1 MAIPATKLFLSS
13 ILAGGGYRY
22 TPEAPSDF
30 APSATG
36 ATGSTW
42 LASIA
47 DLNGDLMPEIITGSP
62 GSDDKAVDAG
72 RVYVTFGTATPGG
85 SGSLGDT
92 TSEIIIDGGRAGD
105 HAGAAVG
112 SITDLNGDGRA
123 EILVGAPLVENGT
136 KVDAGAAYVLWG
148 KAVAGGI
155 DLLDPASGA
164 GNGIGYIIKGEA
176 PGDHAGGALASI
188 ADLNGDASHL
198 AEVVVGAA
206 GNDAGGV
213 DAGAAYVVW
222 GKASDG
228 AVNLTTVAAGHGGYM
243 ITPEATGDLA
253 GMSVTGGADF
263 NHDGVADLVIGTP
276 GNAEGG
282 SNAGAVYVVWGG
294 GNTTV
299 DLSLVAQGIG
309 GGKIVGAAGSMTGA
323 TVALA
328 GDVNHD
334 GNPDLLIGS
343 PGSAGEAVSIV
354 FDPATWQPD
363 PNIYG
368 TNAADSMGAGFGGLH
383 LIGDTADSI
392 YGLGGNDSISAAG
405 GSDLV
410 DAGSGND
417 TVDGG
422 SGDNT
427 LLGGAGTDSLWG
439 SSGNDSLDAGTGADT
454 MAGGTGNDTY
464 VVDAAG
470 DVVTEALGEGTDTV
484 QAGITYALG
493 ANLEAL
499 LLTGTAHVG
508 TGNELDNTLTAS
520 SGANTL
526 MGLAGNDTLLG
537 STGND
542 SLDGG
547 TGADSMV
554 GGAGN
559 DT

>member
-1 MAIPATKLFLSS
+1 MAIPATKLYLSS
-13 ILAGGGYRY
+13 ILAGAGYRY
-22 TPEAPSDF
+22 TPETPGDF

-176 PGDHAGGALASI
+176 AGDHAGGALASI

-228 AVNLTTVAAGHGGYM
+228 AVNLTTVAAGTGGFRLTGQAAGDAAGTALATLADLNGDGRGEILVGAPGNDAGGLDAGAAYVVFGKATGTAVSLATIAAGTGGYRITGQAGDHVGAAVSGIGDVNADGLADILLGAPNGGHAYVVFGKSSTTEVLLSDVATSHGGYM
-243 ITPEATGDLA
+243 ITPEATGDLT

-276 GNAEGG
+276 GNTEGG

-309 GGKIVGAAGSMTGA
+309 GGKIVGAAGSLTGA

-328 GDVNHD
+328 GDVNQD

-343 PGSAGEAVSIV
+343 PGAAGEASNIV

-363 PNIYG
+363 PNIYAP
-368 TNAADSMGAGFGGLH
+368 TPR
-383 LIGDTADSI
+383 TAWAPA
-392 YGLGGNDSISAAG
+392 SAAC
-405 GSDLV
+405 
-410 DAGSGND
+410 
-417 TVDGG
+417 T
-422 SGDNT
+422 
-427 LLGGAGTDSLWG
+427 
-439 SSGNDSLDAGTGADT
+439 
-454 MAGGTGNDTY
+454 
-464 VVDAAG
+464 
-470 DVVTEALGEGTDTV
+470 
-484 QAGITYALG
+484 
-493 ANLEAL
+493 
-499 LLTGTAHVG
+499 
-508 TGNELDNTLTAS
+508 
-520 SGANTL
+520 
-526 MGLAGNDTLLG
+526 
-537 STGND
+537 
-542 SLDGG
+542 
-547 TGADSMV
+547 
-554 GGAGN
+554 
-559 DT
+559 